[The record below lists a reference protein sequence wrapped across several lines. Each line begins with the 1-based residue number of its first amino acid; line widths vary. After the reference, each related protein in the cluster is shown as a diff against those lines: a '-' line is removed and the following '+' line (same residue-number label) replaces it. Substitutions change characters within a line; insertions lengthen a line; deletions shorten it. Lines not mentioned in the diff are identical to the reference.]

1 MVSDPI
7 SDMFNQIVNAQAVGK
22 PVVWLS
28 YSRMKFN
35 LAKILKERH
44 YLREVKKRGLGAQA
58 RLGLGLRYFENQPE
72 DEFKGAY
79 APTAD
84 IIMLNGLK
92 TPKAKI
98 TVEAYENAD
107 GEAALTHSVR
117 ILLNSQ
123 DVAELERK
131 ALKYGKQVQA
141 QPIAA
146 NPFE

>member
-1 MVSDPI
+1 MKLTELKKNYAEAKATSVTRELLNTVTTDIIQAGRTDEGFAYVQTKDPI
-7 SDMFNQIVNAQAVGK
+7 KVLVDGEFRETNRIV
-22 PVVWLS
+22 L
-28 YSRMKFN
+28 F
-35 LAKILKERH
+35 KED
-44 YLREVKKRGLGAQA
+44 
-58 RLGLGLRYFENQPE
+58 E

>member
-58 RLGLGLRYFENQPE
+58 RLGLGLRYFENQPAIAG
-72 DEFKGAY
+72 FQ
-79 APTAD
+79 
-84 IIMLNGLK
+84 
-92 TPKAKI
+92 
-98 TVEAYENAD
+98 
-107 GEAALTHSVR
+107 R
-117 ILLNSQ
+117 ISKPGRRL
-123 DVAELERK
+123 
-131 ALKYGKQVQA
+131 Y
-141 QPIAA
+141 I
-146 NPFE
+146 